1 MHDYKEMI
9 EWLMMLNRNPRQ
21 RQLEE
26 NMKPVTIAFVLV
38 DEIELFIENKD
49 HLLKGDKTEIDNALA
64 D

>member
-49 HLLKGDKTEIDNALA
+49 HLLKGDKLEIDNALA